1 MLVLEL
7 VGWQSEFK
15 NLTTNTTELMMAHTH
30 THTHTYTHT
39 QRSCDWNRK
48 SCNNRHTHT
57 SLNIQ
62 VRYYRHVTNI
72 MRMESAVCLLVL
84 ELHFCGGLDD

>member
-39 QRSCDWNRK
+39 HND
-48 SCNNRHTHT
+48 
-57 SLNIQ
+57 
-62 VRYYRHVTNI
+62 HVTGTGSPATI
-72 MRMESAVCLLVL
+72 DTHIHHSTYKCGTTDMLLIS
-84 ELHFCGGLDD
+84 